1 MPISSV
7 FCLYSLCFLLLLAR
21 AQHTTYI
28 EPVHRFI
35 PKITGSIN
43 NNDTLEFRSASPTPI
58 IAESSS
64 SSSRTLYTNDG
75 HSSGTPSGIA
85 AANSWEDLNN
95 GVFPQRNEE
104 YPEPVFS
111 QFIPSIQRPP
121 ARVEK
126 PVISAELPA
135 QEWLVSGFDW
145 VENNYFYSSN
155 VEYGRPSYV
164 VDKDLG
170 SQVHLTFDKTETTTH
185 KPCFIV
191 FNLRKGYSIAALRL
205 RPSWSNGPKQVA
217 LSFSAFITGP
227 WAQATIADVAGAD
240 GGSYMMERWQG
251 KVVQG
256 YRDHNLKT
264 TIEFDAGFRLNGRFL
279 RLDILDVWEGVYG
292 KTQAVLKEVEF
303 YGQAL
308 QTSLALGEERLC
320 AWPTVYD
327 DVLSKCNYLN
337 T

>member
-1 MPISSV
+1 MAHALAIRS
-7 FCLYSLCFLLLLAR
+7 LLLISITINTLSVENQLFHLERVRREQTQSQDYFATQQQQQR
-21 AQHTTYI
+21 QQQQQQHNI
-28 EPVHRFI
+28 
-35 PKITGSIN
+35 
-43 NNDTLEFRSASPTPI
+43 
-58 IAESSS
+58 
-64 SSSRTLYTNDG
+64 SSRTLYTNDG
-75 HSSGTPSGIA
+75 HSSGTPSGKTSSH
-85 AANSWEDLNN
+85 SWEDLDG

-121 ARVEK
+121 PRVEK

-170 SQVHLTFDKTETTTH
+170 SQVHLTFDTT

-205 RPSWSNGPKQVA
+205 RPAWSNGPKRVA

-227 WAQATIADVAGAD
+227 WAEATVADVSGTD

-251 KVVQG
+251 KVTQG
-256 YRDHNLKT
+256 YREHNLKT
-264 TIEFDAGFRLNGRFL
+264 TIAFDAGFRLNGRFL
-279 RLDILDVWEGVYG
+279 RLDVLDVWEGVYG
-292 KTQAVLKEVEF
+292 KSQAIIKEVEF
-303 YGQAL
+303 FGEAL
-308 QTSLALGEERLC
+308 TTSLALGEERLC

-327 DVLSKCNYLN
+327 DALSRCAYLEL
-337 T
+337 